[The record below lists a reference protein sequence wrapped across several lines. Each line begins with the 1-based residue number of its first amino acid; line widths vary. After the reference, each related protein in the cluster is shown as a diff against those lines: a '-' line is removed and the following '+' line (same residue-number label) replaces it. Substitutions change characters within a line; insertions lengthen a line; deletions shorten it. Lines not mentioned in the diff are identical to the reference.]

1 MIEISWHDVLVPA
14 VPVAEKV
21 FRSLAVYAFLVV
33 GIRIAGK
40 RELAQLNPFDL
51 IVLLTLSNTVQNAI
65 IGPDNSVTGGI
76 IGAITLLGVN
86 HLLVMITHRSRK
98 IEELVEGSPDFLI
111 KDGETRND
119 RLVAE
124 DISEEE
130 LEAAARK
137 QGFGSIKDVDQAILY
152 PGGTFCFIGKVPS
165 TDAIH
170 HQQIM
175 AELHRIARE
184 VSHLKPGPEPRPA

>member
-21 FRSLAVYAFLVV
+21 FRSVAVYAFLVV

-51 IVLLTLSNTVQNAI
+51 IVLLTLSNTIQNAI
-65 IGPDNSVTGGI
+65 IGPDNSLTGGI

-111 KDGETRND
+111 KDGAARKD
-119 RLVAE
+119 RLIAE

-130 LEAAARK
+130 LESAARK
-137 QGFGSIKDVDQAILY
+137 QGFGSLGDVDQAIL
-152 PGGTFCFIGKVPS
+152 
-165 TDAIH
+165 
-170 HQQIM
+170 
-175 AELHRIARE
+175 
-184 VSHLKPGPEPRPA
+184 